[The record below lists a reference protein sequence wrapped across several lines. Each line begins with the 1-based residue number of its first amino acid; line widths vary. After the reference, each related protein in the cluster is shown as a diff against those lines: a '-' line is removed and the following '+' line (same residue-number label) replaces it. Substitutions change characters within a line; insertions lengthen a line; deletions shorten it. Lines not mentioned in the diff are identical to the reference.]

1 MSLITIKDLS
11 ELKKYLKD
19 GTDNVYEFKIL
30 GIFVDVKFKCD
41 IFDTRNKR
49 KHELK
54 QDGGVVILKARSIKA
69 KNLIVDRIEVDKI
82 KADSIVATYIF
93 AKKVKA
99 NTIESMNIEAEKV
112 KCKILNSLV
121 LQANKIKSEYVDICE
136 LRNCNKL
143 KAKKVSM
150 LSMDGGRVITKCLSF
165 NDKNK
170 EDCLPITKRRF
181 EKQGEE
187 KK

>member
-1 MSLITIKDLS
+1 MNLITIKDPS
-11 ELKKYLKD
+11 ELKKYLKE
-19 GTDNVYEFKIL
+19 GTDSVYEFKIL
-30 GIFVDVKFKCD
+30 GILVDVKFKCD

-49 KHELK
+49 KHEQK
-54 QDGGVVILKARSIKA
+54 QDGGMVILKAHSISA
-69 KNLIVDRIEVDKI
+69 KNLIVDKIEVDKI
-82 KADSIVATYIF
+82 YADSLVATYIF

-121 LQANKIKSEYVDICE
+121 LQAGKIKAEYVDICE

-150 LSMDGGRVITKCLSF
+150 LSMDGGRVKTKCLSF

-170 EDCLPITKRRF
+170 EDCLPLTKRRF
-181 EKQGEE
+181 SKMSDE